1 MRACLEKPISY
12 KEWKPQISLVSVFV
26 QPVQTSKY
34 YSYLVI
40 CFAILP
46 NNLDPCQHVIAI
58 LGLKQVLAE
67 ILRGQPQ
74 GVFPLGFTVG
84 NVNQAAADADW
95 TMFNLTGSC
104 SCPVNHC
111 ISLVFVKEEWMGAEN
126 GEGASPRSHTPTNFL
141 SWRKMKRR
149 HNLIKMYRLATET
162 TWLARWNSFLHMTL
176 EGVCHIL
183 KNLNI

>member
-1 MRACLEKPISY
+1 MCLCSQCK
-12 KEWKPQISLVSVFV
+12 L
-26 QPVQTSKY
+26 TKY

-46 NNLDPCQHVIAI
+46 NNLDPCQHVIVI
-58 LGLKQVLAE
+58 LGLKQILAE

-111 ISLVFVKEEWMGAEN
+111 ISLVFVKEE
-126 GEGASPRSHTPTNFL
+126 
-141 SWRKMKRR
+141 
-149 HNLIKMYRLATET
+149 
-162 TWLARWNSFLHMTL
+162 
-176 EGVCHIL
+176 
-183 KNLNI
+183 